1 MAHPG
6 RLYTRLADPSHSAF
20 LDQMFRRQVVDVRVR
35 EAREARKEEHI
46 SGYKLVTPQLR
57 VVQIDDTP
65 QLVLGDVARCA
76 DVPSDGVAHEG
87 IGVDDTPF
95 VQVFEER
102 RQHGKIAGGGVEF
115 EGLLLRE
122 VGLEILDKGLVRL
135 VHGEVAH
142 SVAMPKEGCEMPPK
156 NPEELVSAFAAID
169 PHPLPKAS
177 EVFLQMI
184 EQALAVAP
192 KSEDEGLDFL
202 GGHGLAFLLP

>member
-1 MAHPG
+1 MTHPAG
-6 RLYTRLADPSHSAF
+6 LHARLADPSHTAL
-20 LDQMFRRQVVDVRVR
+20 LDQMVTRQVINVRVR

-46 SGYKLVTPQLR
+46 SGDALVTPQLR
-57 VVQIDDTP
+57 VVQIDDAP

-87 IGVDDTPF
+87 IGADDTPF

-135 VHGEVAH
+135 VYWEVAH

-156 NPEELVSAFAAID
+156 NPKELVPAFASIH

-184 EQALAVAP
+184 KQALAVAL
-192 KSEDEGLDFL
+192 KS
-202 GGHGLAFLLP
+202 